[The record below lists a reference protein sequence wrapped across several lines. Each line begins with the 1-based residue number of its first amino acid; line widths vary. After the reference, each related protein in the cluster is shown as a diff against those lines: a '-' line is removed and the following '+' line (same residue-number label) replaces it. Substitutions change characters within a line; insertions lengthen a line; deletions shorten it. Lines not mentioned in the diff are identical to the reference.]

1 MQTDQIT
8 YSSNDDEAAARATT
22 YEQNDPFP
30 SIPRA
35 LLSSVE
41 IDDYARV
48 TGMLFPFFPKAL
60 KSASYEAHIGGSAIW
75 WDEKGKRIERT
86 VKRGEQ
92 LVLEANSIVF
102 VQVEPTFRLPDY
114 MAIRF
119 NLRITHVHRGLL
131 LGTGPLVDPG
141 FHGKLLIPLHNLT
154 SSPYNLNTN
163 DALIWIEFTKTTFGA
178 ARTEDQPADLKK
190 FVGFPPNKR
199 NMTPDD
205 YLRKANGGNPIRS
218 SIPDAVGDAR
228 RSAKSAERWSKTIA
242 GIGFA
247 GFVAL
252 VVALYAVYLQV
263 GSMIQN
269 STALT
274 ASVQQMLLPVAADTK
289 AGSEKIAAGQSQMD
303 RMNQQLDQLSRT
315 METKLTDRAAAAQA
329 QIDRLTQQT
338 DRLNQ
343 DLDVIK
349 KSKPPRR
356 SSPKRARPAAVR

>member
-60 KSASYEAHIGGSAIW
+60 KSASYEAHIGGSAIS

-141 FHGKLLIPLHNLT
+141 
-154 SSPYNLNTN
+154 
-163 DALIWIEFTKTTFGA
+163 
-178 ARTEDQPADLKK
+178 
-190 FVGFPPNKR
+190 
-199 NMTPDD
+199 
-205 YLRKANGGNPIRS
+205 
-218 SIPDAVGDAR
+218 
-228 RSAKSAERWSKTIA
+228 
-242 GIGFA
+242 
-247 GFVAL
+247 
-252 VVALYAVYLQV
+252 
-263 GSMIQN
+263 
-269 STALT
+269 
-274 ASVQQMLLPVAADTK
+274 
-289 AGSEKIAAGQSQMD
+289 
-303 RMNQQLDQLSRT
+303 
-315 METKLTDRAAAAQA
+315 
-329 QIDRLTQQT
+329 
-338 DRLNQ
+338 
-343 DLDVIK
+343 
-349 KSKPPRR
+349 
-356 SSPKRARPAAVR
+356 